1 MSHSNQQQRG
11 VTLVELCV
19 SLTILAI
26 LLAVALP
33 VLEQMRLRQRVQLT
47 AQMVMNDLQQARSE
61 AVVRGE
67 DMNFRISQHPQ
78 GSCYITHSGPVNA
91 CRCSDSG
98 EAVCTGS
105 AEMQKLEWLPASRRV
120 TVQANVNSLRFQA
133 RQGAV
138 TSTGRIEI
146 TASTGQS
153 IRQIVSIA
161 GRVRTCSPQAAFNGM
176 PRCS

>member
-1 MSHSNQQQRG
+1 MSHSNSQRG

-19 SLTILAI
+19 SISVLAI

-67 DMNFRISQHPQ
+67 SVNFRVSQHPQ
-78 GSCYITHSGPVNA
+78 GSCYLIHSGPTNA

-98 EAVCTGS
+98 QAVCTG
-105 AEMQKLEWLPASRRV
+105 AGEMQKLEWLPASRKV
-120 TVQANVNSLRFQA
+120 KVQANVSSMRFQA

-138 TSTGRIEI
+138 TSTGSIEI
-146 TASTGQS
+146 AASTGQS

-176 PRCS
+176 PRCG